1 MFFQAS
7 YDDINFIN
15 KCVNAN
21 GYKNKI
27 VCRAYTRK
35 DIKTQEHKCWFIK
48 QPQRAPMLVEKLRW
62 QVRAPQERND
72 FQASYDDINF
82 INKCVNVNGYKNKIV
97 CRAYSRKGIRYQS
110 TSIGF
115 VNGPRGA

>member
-1 MFFQAS
+1 MFFQDS

-15 KCVNAN
+15 KWVNAN

-27 VCRAYTRK
+27 VCRVYSRK
-35 DIKTQEHKCWFIK
+35 DIK
-48 QPQRAPMLVEKLRW
+48 
-62 QVRAPQERND
+62 
-72 FQASYDDINF
+72 
-82 INKCVNVNGYKNKIV
+82 YK
-97 CRAYSRKGIRYQS
+97 S